1 MEEEFT
7 LKLDP
12 LKGTATLN
20 GIPISKVAGLAE
32 VLSQIIIR
40 IEALEA
46 GNPTPTPT
54 PEPTPEPST
63 ATIPDWLMGAA
74 SRIDA
79 FNKVYLGTDNNGIAS
94 FKNGN
99 TTNADAWM
107 NLNYP
112 AQESLIGVRYNGNTG
127 GFDVI

>member
-1 MEEEFT
+1 MDEFT

-12 LKGTATLN
+12 IKLIATVK
-20 GIPISKVAGLAE
+20 GIPISSVSGLAE
-32 VLSQIIIR
+32 ALSQIVVR

-46 GNPTPTPT
+46 GSPT
-54 PEPTPEPST
+54 PTPEPST

-74 SRIDA
+74 TRIDA

-99 TTNADAWM
+99 TTTADAWM